1 VTTLASK
8 SIAEVKCSKCKKVYE
23 ADVVEHI
30 DLSEDRDLIKSLK
43 AGKANRVQCPKCK
56 KVMYLKRSI
65 VVNFE
70 PENRIVVFDPSART
84 KVAKDSFM
92 QNFQSVI
99 SFNETLSEIGE
110 ETEFLVVSKLDQLKT
125 LLNDYLKDH
134 K

>member
-1 VTTLASK
+1 VTILVDTS
-8 SIAEVKCSKCKKVYE
+8 STEVKCSKCKKVYE
-23 ADVVEHI
+23 TDVVDHI
-30 DLSEDRDLIKSLK
+30 DLSVDRDMIKALK

-70 PENRIVVFDPSART
+70 PENKIVVFDPMART
-84 KVAKDSFM
+84 KAAKESLLQDFH
-92 QNFQSVI
+92 NVI

-110 ETEFLVVSKLDQLKT
+110 ETEFLVISRLDKLK
-125 LLNDYLKDH
+125 LLLDEYLKLY

>member
-1 VTTLASK
+1 
-8 SIAEVKCSKCKKVYE
+8 
-23 ADVVEHI
+23 
-30 DLSEDRDLIKSLK
+30 
-43 AGKANRVQCPKCK
+43 
-56 KVMYLKRSI
+56 M
-65 VVNFE
+65 NFE